1 MAQQVQLQETGQKAR
16 LRIVSSAPPARLP
29 RLEDRAKELRRTVIR
44 AD

>member
-1 MAQQVQLQETGQKAR
+1 MTQQVQLQEAR

-29 RLEDRAKELRRTVIR
+29 RLEDLRRPVIR